1 MKKVLLSLLLLLT
14 LSGCAHIHMENSREE
29 PVALQPRE
37 SLTTK
42 IPELDG
48 PAITIAVYGFQ
59 DKTGQMKPNDKLAVF
74 SKAVTQGAEVFL
86 IKSLQDSKNW
96 FKVVERVGLDNLI
109 KERQLIRNQREV
121 YEGKDAR
128 PLKPMTVA
136 GVMIEGGIIG
146 YDSNIRSGGNG
157 ARFLGIGGSQQ
168 YRVDEIVI
176 SMRLISVNSGEVL
189 LTSAVSKTIYSTQH
203 NVGVLRFVD
212 AGTKALE
219 LENGMALNEPTTYA
233 VRVAIEQ
240 AVHDMIIE
248 GEKKGIWRFKKPKP
262 VVEQSTP
269 TVNAVPEKPEEKK
282 DELVQPQTSQAPQGA
297 PEPVPAAPIEP
308 VGGKSNE
315 AIPGVEPKKEEKVT
329 RIVPIKPEHLVVID
343 EKTEAKAETKTIIPS
358 QELKSNAELFAPR
371 YLAQD
376 AFVYKE
382 ANEKSQRTWLLK
394 KGTELTI
401 ISPGPEGWHLVRDA
415 EKRKGFVKQDVL
427 TNKQQ

>member
-1 MKKVLLSLLLLLT
+1 MKRVLLLILLT
-14 LSGCAHIHMENSREE
+14 LSGCAHVHMETSKEE
-29 PVALQPRE
+29 PVALLPKE

-42 IPELDG
+42 IPDLDG
-48 PAITIAVYGFQ
+48 PPITVAVYGFL

-168 YRVDEIVI
+168 YRMDEIVI

-189 LTSAVSKTIYSTQH
+189 LTTAVSKTIFSTQH

-212 AGTKALE
+212 AGTRALE

-240 AVHDMIIE
+240 AVYDMIVE
-248 GEKKGIWRFKKPKP
+248 GEKKGIWRYKKPAQAEVKKEEVKVEPKVEVEVKKEVVVQLQPISETKP
-262 VVEQSTP
+262 EVVVKEE
-269 TVNAVPEKPEEKK
+269 VKVEEKK
-282 DELVQPQTSQAPQGA
+282 DVVVQSQTQS
-297 PEPVPAAPIEP
+297 
-308 VGGKSNE
+308 K
-315 AIPGVEPKKEEKVT
+315 
-329 RIVPIKPEHLVVID
+329 
-343 EKTEAKAETKTIIPS
+343 TKTQAVPS
-358 QELKSNAELFAPR
+358 AATEIKKDPVDLFGTQTLKEDA
-371 YLAQD
+371 YL
-376 AFVYKE
+376 YKE
-382 ANEKSQRTWLLK
+382 ADDKSQRTWQLK

>member
-1 MKKVLLSLLLLLT
+1 MKRILLSLLIAT
-14 LSGCAHIHMENSREE
+14 ALSGCASIHMDVGRDE

-48 PAITIAVYGFQ
+48 PPITIAVYGFT

-176 SMRLISVNSGEVL
+176 SMRLISVNSGEVM
-189 LTSAVSKTIYSTQH
+189 LTTAVSKTIFSTQH

-240 AVHDMIIE
+240 AVYDMIVE
-248 GEKKGIWRFKKPKP
+248 GEKKGIWRYKKLVPA
-262 VVEQSTP
+262 VVKEE
-269 TVNAVPEKPEEKK
+269 VKVEEKK
-282 DELVQPQTSQAPQGA
+282 DAVVQPQPISETK
-297 PEPVPAAPIEP
+297 PEAVLVSRVVPI
-308 VGGKSNE
+308 V
-315 AIPGVEPKKEEKVT
+315 KKEEVKVEE
-329 RIVPIKPEHLVVID
+329 KKDVVVQSQSDADWIRYPD
-343 EKTEAKAETKTIIPS
+343 PQKVRAAAEAKKEKSKDSVDLFGTRV
-358 QELKSNAELFAPR
+358 LKE
-371 YLAQD
+371 D
-376 AFVYKE
+376 AYVYKE
-382 ANEKSQRTWLLK
+382 ADDKSQRTWQLK

-415 EKRKGFVKQDVL
+415 EQRKGFVKQDVL
-427 TNKQQ
+427 TNKQ

>member
-1 MKKVLLSLLLLLT
+1 MKQVLLSLLIATT
-14 LSGCAHIHMENSREE
+14 LSGCATIHMEAGKEE

-48 PAITIAVYGFQ
+48 PPIVIAVYGFT

-128 PLKPMTVA
+128 QLKPMTVA

-168 YRVDEIVI
+168 YRVDEIVV

-189 LTSAVSKTIYSTQH
+189 LTTAVSKTIFSTQH
-203 NVGVLRFVD
+203 NVGMLRFVD

-240 AVHDMIIE
+240 AVYDMIVE
-248 GEKKGIWRFKKPKP
+248 GEKKGIWRYKKTAQVEEKKEQVKAEPK
-262 VVEQSTP
+262 VELK
-269 TVNAVPEKPEEKK
+269 VEEVKVEEKK
-282 DELVQPQTSQAPQGA
+282 DVVAQPQPISETK
-297 PEPVPAAPIEP
+297 PEVVLVPSVVPVATTE
-308 VGGKSNE
+308 V
-315 AIPGVEPKKEEKVT
+315 KKEQPKAPVDLFGK
-329 RIVPIKPEHLVVID
+329 RI
-343 EKTEAKAETKTIIPS
+343 
-358 QELKSNAELFAPR
+358 LKEDA
-371 YLAQD
+371 YL
-376 AFVYKE
+376 YKE
-382 ANEKSQRTWLLK
+382 ADDKSQRTWQLK

-401 ISPGPEGWHLVRDA
+401 ISPGPDGWHLVRDA
-415 EKRKGFVKQDVL
+415 EQRKGFVKQDVL

>member
-1 MKKVLLSLLLLLT
+1 MKRFVLSLLIVTT

-42 IPELDG
+42 IPDLDG
-48 PAITIAVYGFQ
+48 PPIAIAVYGFT

-219 LENGMALNEPTTYA
+219 LENGSALNEPTTYA

-262 VVEQSTP
+262 VVEKSTP

-282 DELVQPQTSQAPQGA
+282 DELVQPQTSPTPQRA
-297 PEPVPAAPIEP
+297 PEPVSVTPIESSN
-308 VGGKSNE
+308 GKNIETNKIESKTTEQRQEAEANLKPIISN
-315 AIPGVEPKKEEKVT
+315 P
-329 RIVPIKPEHLVVID
+329 
-343 EKTEAKAETKTIIPS
+343 
-358 QELKSNAELFAPR
+358 ELKSNVNLFDQPH
-371 YLAQD
+371 Q
-376 AFVYKE
+376 
-382 ANEKSQRTWLLK
+382 
-394 KGTELTI
+394 
-401 ISPGPEGWHLVRDA
+401 
-415 EKRKGFVKQDVL
+415 
-427 TNKQQ
+427 

>member
-1 MKKVLLSLLLLLT
+1 MKKLILSLLIAT
-14 LSGCAHIHMENSREE
+14 SLSGCATINMQSGKEE

-48 PAITIAVYGFQ
+48 PPITIAVYGFQ

-189 LTSAVSKTIYSTQH
+189 LSNAVSKTIFSTQH

-219 LENGMALNEPTTYA
+219 LENGQALNEPTTYA
-233 VRVAIEQ
+233 VRVAIDQ
-240 AVHDMIIE
+240 AVYDMIVE
-248 GEKKGIWRFKKPKP
+248 GEKKGIWRYKK
-262 VVEQSTP
+262 VVP
-269 TVNAVPEKPEEKK
+269 AVVKEEVKTEEKK
-282 DELVQPQTSQAPQGA
+282 DVVVEPQPITETKPEAVLVPRVVPMVSNEVKQEEVKVEEKKDVVVQPQTQS
-297 PEPVPAAPIEP
+297 E
-308 VGGKSNE
+308 
-315 AIPGVEPKKEEKVT
+315 T
-329 RIVPIKPEHLVVID
+329 
-343 EKTEAKAETKTIIPS
+343 KTEAVPSAPTEVKKAQSVDLFGTRL
-358 QELKSNAELFAPR
+358 LKE
-371 YLAQD
+371 D
-376 AFVYKE
+376 AYVYKE
-382 ANEKSQRTWLLK
+382 ADEKSQRTWQLK
-394 KGTELTI
+394 RGTELTI

-427 TNKQQ
+427 TNKPQ

>member
-1 MKKVLLSLLLLLT
+1 MKRALLSLLIVT
-14 LSGCAHIHMENSREE
+14 ALSGCASIHMEAAKEE
-29 PVALQPRE
+29 PVALQPKE
-37 SLTTK
+37 NLVSKL
-42 IPELDG
+42 PELDG

-59 DKTGQMKPNDKLAVF
+59 DKTGQMKPNDRLAVF

-146 YDSNIRSGGNG
+146 FDSNIRSGGNG

-176 SMRLISVNSGEVL
+176 SLRLVSVNSGEVL
-189 LTSAVSKTIYSTQH
+189 LTNAVSKTIYSTQH

-219 LENGMALNEPTTYA
+219 LENGSALNEPTTYA

-240 AVHDMIIE
+240 AVYDMIVE
-248 GEKKGIWRFKKPKP
+248 GEKKGLWRYKKPKP
-262 VVEQSTP
+262 VVETAP
-269 TVNAVPEKPEEKK
+269 AAVQEKK
-282 DELVQPQTSQAPQGA
+282 EVKNDELVQPQTAPSSQRA
-297 PEPVPAAPIEP
+297 PEPAPAPQDEP
-308 VGGKSNE
+308 SIRKNNDGNKGEDVSKAN
-315 AIPGVEPKKEEKVT
+315 EEK
-329 RIVPIKPEHLVVID
+329 IVSGSIMYLKDHYYVRKID
-343 EKTEAKAETKTIIPS
+343 SDKSTKVW
-358 QELKSNAELFAPR
+358 FF
-371 YLAQD
+371 D
-376 AFVYKE
+376 
-382 ANEKSQRTWLLK
+382 
-394 KGTELTI
+394 KGTEVVVTAHNQEW
-401 ISPGPEGWHLVRDA
+401 STVKSKDGKG
-415 EKRKGFVKQDVL
+415 GFVRNEML
-427 TNKQQ
+427 TASKP